1 MKEVQGSIV
10 CLKGNNES
18 WEEDKLDDAR
28 KNVGSLEQL
37 SKHFGSAGAARAYGF
52 GMRQRSEG
60 NDDDEQ
66 EALDLSSNSLDR
78 LPPVGRRSSPL
89 AATYLPIYLP
99 ACLPSYLFYSSLGMH
114 LIPTI
119 TLLST

>member
-52 GMRQRSEG
+52 VMRQRSEG
-60 NDDDEQ
+60 NDDHEQ

-78 LPPVGRRSSPL
+78 LPPVGRRTSPL

-99 ACLPSYLFYSSLGMH
+99 ACLPSYLFYS
-114 LIPTI
+114 IQA
-119 TLLST
+119 